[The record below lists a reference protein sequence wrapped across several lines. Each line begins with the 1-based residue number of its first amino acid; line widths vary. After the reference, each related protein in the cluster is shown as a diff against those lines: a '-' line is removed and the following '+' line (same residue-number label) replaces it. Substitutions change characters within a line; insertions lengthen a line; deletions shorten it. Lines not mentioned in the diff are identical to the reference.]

1 MRNRVFAVLS
11 VMLVLSMLFTAC
23 GTKAEPT
30 APPPYQAQPTTPPEP
45 PEPTTP
51 PPPPTAVPSIIGTDA
66 QPLVMVLVPS
76 GDTQKIIA
84 GAEKLD
90 RLIKEKTGL
99 VVKSSVATSYAA
111 VIEGM
116 GSGKVDIGW
125 LATLSYVLA
134 EDKYDVDL
142 LLTTVRR
149 GAFTYKGQINVRAD
163 SGINSVAD
171 LKGKRFAF
179 TDPVSTSGYLYAVAL
194 LKENGID
201 PVKDIEAVFSGSHD
215 AGALAVL
222 NKQVDASASYDD
234 IRDTLASAHADV
246 KQVLK
251 VLAYTPDIPNDTVSV
266 RKDLPEDIKA
276 KIKQSLL
283 DIAQT
288 EEGKAALLE
297 VYSIEGLVPGEDA
310 WYDPV
315 RVAATALGID
325 LQNWKGASVKYL
337 VGMVTD
343 VGGVD
348 DKSFN
353 QTAYKGV
360 TDAAAKMFVE
370 GKVLE
375 SQQQSDYA
383 KNIQE
388 FLQQKA
394 DLIIT
399 VGFLIG
405 VDTAT
410 FAKAN
415 PATKFAI
422 VDYAYPDCWPGAVV
436 GKDCGSDVAVP
447 NVRGLTFATDQA
459 GFLAGYAA
467 AAATKTGKVGTFGGM
482 KLPTVTIFMVGYE
495 AGVKYYNAQKGTNV
509 QVLGWETAKDDGL
522 FTGNFESAEDGRKA
536 AEALFDEGADIV
548 MPVAGPCGLGAG
560 AAAKERGL
568 MVIGVDTDWY
578 ISAPEYKETYLTS
591 VLKNMDTA
599 VYDTI
604 NTIVRGTF
612 RGGTNYVGTL
622 ANKGVG
628 IAPFHDY
635 ESKVPATLTDEL
647 KAITADIIAGKITW

>member
-1 MRNRVFAVLS
+1 
-11 VMLVLSMLFTAC
+11 MLLVGC
-23 GTKAEPT
+23 GAKPEPT

-51 PPPPTAVPSIIGTDA
+51 PPPPTAVPSLIGTEA
-66 QPLVMVLVPS
+66 QPLVMVFVPS
-76 GDTQKIIA
+76 GDTQRILS

-90 RLIKEKTGL
+90 KLIKDTTGL
-99 VVKSSVATSYAA
+99 VTKSSVATSYAA

-116 GSGKVDIGW
+116 GAEKIDIGW
-125 LATLSYVLA
+125 LAPLSYVLA
-134 EDKYDVDL
+134 KDKYDAEVL
-142 LLTTVRR
+142 LITLRYDSP
-149 GAFTYKGQINVRAD
+149 TYKGQINVRAD
-163 SGINSVAD
+163 SGINTIAD
-171 LKGKRFAF
+171 LKGKKFAF
-179 TDPVSTSGYLYAVAL
+179 TDPVSTSGYLYPFAL
-194 LKENGID
+194 FKANGID
-201 PVKDIEAVFSGSHD
+201 PTKDFAEAVFTGGHT
-215 AGALAVL
+215 GAVLAVY
-222 NKQVDASASYDD
+222 NGQVDASASYDD
-234 IRDTLASAHADV
+234 ARGTLAATYPDIMDKV
-246 KQVLK
+246 K
-251 VLAYTPDIPNDTVSV
+251 VLTYTDPIPNDTVSV
-266 RKDLPEDIKA
+266 RAGLPEEVVA
-276 KIKQSLL
+276 KFKQGML
-283 DIAQT
+283 DIAKT
-288 EEGKAALLE
+288 EEGKLILQEIYEIGGLTEGSDALF
-297 VYSIEGLVPGEDA
+297 
-310 WYDPV
+310 DPI
-315 RVAATALGID
+315 RVVATGLGIE
-325 LQNWKGASVKYL
+325 LSNWKGASVKYL

-360 TDAAAKMFVE
+360 TDAAAKMFVD

-415 PATKFAI
+415 PTTKFAI

-436 GKDCGSDVAVP
+436 GKDCGSDAAIP

-459 GFLAGYAA
+459 GFLAGYVA

-509 QVLGWETAKDDGL
+509 QVLGWDTAKDDGL
-522 FTGNFESAEDGRKA
+522 FTGNFESAEDGRRA

-604 NTIVRGTF
+604 STMTKGTF
-612 RGGTNYVGTL
+612 KGGVNYVGTL
-622 ANKGVG
+622 ANKGVA

-635 ESKVPATLTDEL
+635 ESKVPATLADEI
-647 KAITADIIAGKITW
+647 KAITADIIAGKIKW